1 LWLSKGCRRTLN
13 EQRLQQDSVIVRSC
27 MQWTLQVNRRQE
39 DSVTEQR
46 LQEDSAS
53 DQKLQEDSASE
64 QRAEGLCD

>member
-1 LWLSKGCRRTLN
+1 M
-13 EQRLQQDSVIVRSC
+13 IVRSC
-27 MQWTLQVNRRQE
+27 MQWTLQVNRGQE